1 MSITSFMGRFRVAVT
16 LLLVS
21 LTCLSMARAAE
32 ISSPESGGSR
42 RPLSGILIE
51 GPIVKGDF
59 EKFEYLALG
68 SDRDPVWLAS
78 PGGDLFEAMRIG
90 ALVRRMKLS
99 VQAPDANQKAWSV
112 MIHVNDPRNNVCASA
127 CFFIYAAGVERF
139 GDTLGIH
146 RPRITEEDLRNIS
159 MDQAASG
166 LLSANEVA
174 SAYLRKMG
182 IPHSIIE
189 RMNSTKPRDIQW
201 LGEEDVESLSGYIP
215 EYQDWL
221 DAKCPW
227 GINVPDAPKRCEDCS
242 LDELVSRWSER
253 ADAENFECKTA
264 LMDTEREAARH
275 EILDEYVKTGRLK
288 EMVEEQRARDANRK
302 EPKGTGAKG

>member
-1 MSITSFMGRFRVAVT
+1 MSITYLMGSFRVAVT
-16 LLLVS
+16 LLLVCIIG
-21 LTCLSMARAAE
+21 LDMARAAE
-32 ISSPESGGSR
+32 ISSPETGLNR
-42 RPLSGILIE
+42 RPLKGILIE

-59 EKFEYLALG
+59 EKFEHLALESG
-68 SDRDPVWLAS
+68 GDPVWLAS
-78 PGGDLFEAMRIG
+78 PGGDLFEAMKIG
-90 ALVRRMKLS
+90 ALVRKMKLS
-99 VQAPDANQKAWSV
+99 VWAPDDNREAWSV

-127 CFFIYAAGVERF
+127 CFFIYAAGVQRY
-139 GDTLGIH
+139 GDTIGIH
-146 RPRITEEDLRNIS
+146 RPRITEENLRSIS

-166 LLSANEVA
+166 LLSASEVA
-174 SAYLRKMG
+174 SDYLRNMG

-189 RMNSTKPRDIQW
+189 RMNSTNPNDIQW

-227 GINVPDAPKRCEDCS
+227 GINVPAAPERCEDCS
-242 LDELVSRWSER
+242 PNELLSRWRER

-275 EILDEYVKTGRLK
+275 EILNEYVKNGRLK
-288 EMVEEQRARDANRK
+288 EMVEDQRTRDAN
-302 EPKGTGAKG
+302 

>member
-1 MSITSFMGRFRVAVT
+1 MGSFRVAVT
-16 LLLVS
+16 LLLV
-21 LTCLSMARAAE
+21 CLIGLGMARAAE
-32 ISSPESGGSR
+32 ISSPETGVNR
-42 RPLSGILIE
+42 RPLKGILIE
-51 GPIVKGDF
+51 GPIVKSDF
-59 EKFEYLALG
+59 EKFEYLALESG
-68 SDRDPVWLAS
+68 GDPVWLAS
-78 PGGDLFEAMRIG
+78 PGGDLFEAMKIG
-90 ALVRRMKLS
+90 ALVRKMKLS
-99 VQAPDANQKAWSV
+99 VWAPDDNREAWSV
-112 MIHVNDPRNNVCASA
+112 MINVNNPRNNLCASA
-127 CFFIYAAGVERF
+127 CFFIYAAGVQRH

-146 RPRITEEDLRNIS
+146 RPRITEENLRSIS

-166 LLSANEVA
+166 LLSASEVA

-182 IPHSIIE
+182 IPDSIIE
-189 RMNSTKPRDIQW
+189 RMNSTKPNDIQW
-201 LGEEDVESLSGYIP
+201 LGKEDVKSLSGYIP

-275 EILDEYVKTGRLK
+275 EILNEYVKTGRVK

-302 EPKGTGAKG
+302 EPEGTGAKG